1 MRRLPC
7 GAPNPDGSAS
17 LLLSAAR
24 APVRLVGAVIFVTAS
39 TVILARLGDGSL
51 VSWDEALYAQ
61 QSKEMAR
68 TGDWLTPTWSYV
80 PWFHKGPLYFWVTAP
95 LIRLF
100 GVTEF
105 WVRLPSALCGIALV
119 MVTYAIGKHLGGA
132 IVAVLGA
139 LILLVSSGFLWY
151 ARSSYLDVM
160 LTFLSFAA
168 LYSFLRVRDDR
179 RWWYPLSASLALA
192 FMLKSAAVFIPIIP
206 IVLELGLDRGSR
218 LALRSR
224 HIWLSIAVGALIVV
238 PWHAWMSLLYGR
250 EFWDVYAGIN
260 VAGRVTRALD
270 GQGGDPWYYVDILR
284 TDYFPWLFLLPPAV
298 LLAVREALRGA
309 TTARMLLTTVVVVFS
324 VFTLASTKLPWYIVP
339 LYPAA
344 SILIASMLAR
354 WIRPRLSLVS
364 VGVGVS
370 LGLLFIA
377 SIRTLG
383 PVLIRTDYPSAR
395 FGQLA
400 AKRGTVEPL
409 LVFPD
414 ADDCPTIL
422 YYSDR
427 PVIVVTD
434 ELEVVG
440 NLGPS
445 GAADLIG
452 RSDEMRTLEQCC
464 VLETVAT
471 SGRLTYAVVRNR
483 DPSNTAPQRDIVKP
497 GCGRLM
503 AGP

>member
-1 MRRLPC
+1 MPC
-7 GAPNPDGSAS
+7 PQSADGSTS
-17 LLLSAAR
+17 LLPSTAR
-24 APVRLVGAVIFVTAS
+24 WVSTMARAVIFVTAS
-39 TVILARLGDGSL
+39 IVVLARLGDGSL

-61 QSKEMAR
+61 QAKEMAR
-68 TGDWLTPTWSYV
+68 TGDWLTPTWSYQ
-80 PWFHKGPLYFWVTAP
+80 PWFHKGPLYFWVAAP
-95 LIRLF
+95 LIRVF
-100 GVTEF
+100 GETEF
-105 WVRLPSALCGIALV
+105 WVRLPSALCGIMLI
-119 MVTYAIGKHLGGA
+119 MITYAIGKHLGGA
-132 IVAVLGA
+132 MVAVLGA
-139 LILLVSSGFLWY
+139 LILLVNFGFLWY
-151 ARSSYLDVM
+151 ARSSYLAVM

-168 LYSFLRVRDDR
+168 LYSFLRVRDDQ
-179 RWWYPLSASLALA
+179 RWWYLLCVSLALA
-192 FMLKSAAVFIPIIP
+192 FMLKSVAVFIPIIP
-206 IVLELGLDRGSR
+206 IVLELALDRRSR

-224 HIWLSIAVGALIVV
+224 HVWLAIGVGGLIVV

-250 EFWDVYAGIN
+250 EFWDVYAGVN
-260 VAGRVTRALD
+260 VVGRATRALE
-270 GQGGDPWYYVDILR
+270 GQGGDPWYYIDILR
-284 TDYFPWLFLLPPAV
+284 RQYFPWLFLLPPAV
-298 LLAVREALRGA
+298 LLAAREALRGG

-324 VFTLASTKLPWYIVP
+324 AFTLASTKLPWYIVP

-364 VGVGVS
+364 VGVGVG

-383 PVLIRTDYPSAR
+383 PALIRTDYPSAR

-400 AKRGTVEPL
+400 AKRDTAEPL

-427 PVIVVTD
+427 PVLVVTD
-434 ELEVVG
+434 VAEVVD

-445 GAADLIG
+445 GAADMIG
-452 RSDEMRTLEQCC
+452 RTDEMRTLEECC
-464 VLETVAT
+464 VLEMIAT
-471 SGRLTYAVVRNR
+471 SGRLTYAMVKIRE
-483 DPSNTAPQRDIVKP
+483 PSKTAPHRDILEP